1 MIIMSLIV
9 YKNKILMKIVY
20 QMWKILEMISL
31 KIFKLNL
38 HINFVLQNYDT
49 IIKFYLYFSTVLY
62 TNILIQS

>member
-1 MIIMSLIV
+1 
-9 YKNKILMKIVY
+9 MKIVY